1 MSMLAVTP
9 LRRLGDDIDG
19 AHSPSAP
26 MDTLD
31 PAQQDQ
37 AHLFDPLRNYM
48 LTKTKLYET
57 CCSCRDIMTTISSRC
72 CVTTCCSIL
81 YRCCTNVVAGIF
93 TVLCYDLLLHLIQV
107 SPQGCVTTCCSILYR
122 CCTNVVAGIFTVMC
136 YHLLQVSSRCCVT
149 TCCSILYRCCTNVV
163 AGIFTVMCYNVL
175 CDKYATRQMYGYCP
189 SWALTWEYRKK
200 GILDEIR
207 HYSADI
213 ISLQEV
219 ETSQFYNFFLPEL
232 KRDGYD
238 GIFSPKSRAK
248 TMAENERKYVDG
260 CAIFYRTAKFSLIKE
275 HLVEFNQLAMA
286 NAEGSD
292 HMLNRVMPKDN
303 IGLAALLKTK
313 EAAWDNGLP
322 PDVSQVHQPLLVCTA
337 HIHWDPEFCDVKL
350 IQTMML
356 SNELRGI
363 LEDASQSFRPGH
375 KPDTSGIQLLLCGDF
390 NSLPDSGVIEFL
402 TSGRVPADHKD
413 FKALTYKS
421 SLQKISGCDK
431 ANEFIH
437 SFKLASAYS
446 EDIMPFTNYTFDF
459 KGIIDYIF
467 YAKSSMTPLG
477 LLGPVAPEWLKENK
491 IIGCPHPHVP
501 SAFEFKSFIPI
512 KNKKQQA
519 NAVIFL
525 EEHTLTLHRECLTKK
540 NGYKASKSNVK
551 DCRQKNLHILNILE
565 DYIFLVRHRLKLQLD
580 WALEPIAEQFFTVA
594 K

>member
-1 MSMLAVTP
+1 MNGEINKVKQNIKEHLEGIAHLLAGQGSPTKCS
-9 LRRLGDDIDG
+9 IDWMELLKFQ
-19 AHSPSAP
+19 HSPSLFRAE
-26 MDTLD
+26 DVVQQLD
-31 PAQQDQ
+31 SRWCLHSDV
-37 AHLFDPLRNYM
+37 LR
-48 LTKTKLYET
+48 L
-57 CCSCRDIMTTISSRC
+57 
-72 CVTTCCSIL
+72 
-81 YRCCTNVVAGIF
+81 
-93 TVLCYDLLLHLIQV
+93 V
-107 SPQGCVTTCCSILYR
+107 SPS
-122 CCTNVVAGIFTVMC
+122 CTGVVLMYLHSDV
-136 YHLLQVSSRCCVT
+136 LRL
-149 TCCSILYRCCTNVV
+149 V

-213 ISLQEV
+213 ISLQ
-219 ETSQFYNFFLPEL
+219 
-232 KRDGYD
+232 
-238 GIFSPKSRAK
+238 
-248 TMAENERKYVDG
+248 YVDG

-501 SAFEFKSFIPI
+501 SDHFPLLVE
-512 KNKKQQA
+512 
-519 NAVIFL
+519 L
-525 EEHTLTLHRECLTKK
+525 EMT
-540 NGYKASKSNVK
+540 
-551 DCRQKNLHILNILE
+551 
-565 DYIFLVRHRLKLQLD
+565 
-580 WALEPIAEQFFTVA
+580 PTVPPA
-594 K
+594 Y